1 MTWIKICGITNLE
14 DALTAVNAGADALGF
29 VFYDKSP
36 RKIEPDIAR
45 RIIGQLPPSIETVG
59 VMVDDS
65 IERIRDVVQQT
76 GLTAVQVHVGHGGS
90 GRMQDLLVMNQNQA
104 GTKVIAALPADDLG
118 KEGLFPLGSTKK
130 MFYALMLD
138 SGSSAAPGGTGRTFD
153 WRKARAMVQFLS
165 INLPVIVAGGL
176 TALNVAEAIGLFQ
189 PWGVDVASGVEARPG
204 KKDPEK
210 VRAFIAAVRSAEKV
224 A

>member
-14 DALTAVNAGADALGF
+14 DALTAVDAGANALGF

-36 RKIEPDIAR
+36 RKIEPELAR
-45 RIIGQLPPSIETVG
+45 RIIGRLPPSIEKIG

-65 IERIRDVVQQT
+65 VERIHDVVQET
-76 GLTAVQVHVGHGGS
+76 GLTAVQVHVSHGGS
-90 GRMQDLLVMNQNQA
+90 ERMQDLLMMNQNNA
-104 GTKVIAALPADDLG
+104 GINIIVAFPANDLG
-118 KEGLFPLGSTKK
+118 KEGSFAVGSSKK
-130 MFYALMLD
+130 KFYALMLD

-153 WRKARAMVQFLS
+153 WREARAMVRFLS
-165 INLPVIVAGGL
+165 VNQPVIVAGGL
-176 TALNVAEAIGLFQ
+176 TAVNVAEAIELFQ
-189 PWGVDVASGVEARPG
+189 PWGVDVSSGVEARPG

-210 VRAFIAAVRSAEKV
+210 VRAFVAAVRSAEKV